1 VVKKIFKELLIN
13 FIMISIKKLIEDSN
27 QGIQS
32 FILLEDVECY
42 IQIDDFTFEKLNGE
56 TLKKGHVY
64 DGEIIYKRN
73 NQYYLDLGM
82 DSKFRQKLFIP
93 IISENST
100 ITIEKI

>member
-1 VVKKIFKELLIN
+1 
-13 FIMISIKKLIEDSN
+13 MISIKKLIEDSN

-42 IQIDDFTFEKLNGE
+42 IQMDDFTFEKVNSE
-56 TLKKGHVY
+56 TLKKGDVY

-73 NQYYLDLGM
+73 NQYYLDLGI
-82 DSKFRQKLFIP
+82 DRKYRQKLFIP